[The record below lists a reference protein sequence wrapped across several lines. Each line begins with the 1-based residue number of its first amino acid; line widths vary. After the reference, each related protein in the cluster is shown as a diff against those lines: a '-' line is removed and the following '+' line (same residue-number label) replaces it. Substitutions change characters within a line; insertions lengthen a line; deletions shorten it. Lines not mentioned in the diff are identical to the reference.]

1 MAATQAV
8 FDVKAGLTAR
18 AKERR
23 HVRKWLLRLLA
34 PAAALWAALAAFA
47 FLGAPAV
54 LGGGVVCTN
63 DSAPLPYSVRAGA
76 RLPRLPPRAARRT
89 R

>member
-1 MAATQAV
+1 MAATQHV

-23 HVRKWLLRLLA
+23 HARKWLLYLLA
-34 PAAALWAALAAFA
+34 PAPALWAALVAFA
-47 FLGAPAV
+47 FLGAPAAP
-54 LGGGVVCTN
+54 GGGVVCTN

-76 RLPRLPPRAARRT
+76 RLPRLPPCAPRRT

>member
-23 HVRKWLLRLLA
+23 HARAWLLRLLA
-34 PAAALWAALAAFA
+34 PAAALWAVLAVFT
-47 FLGAPAV
+47 FLGASTA
-54 LGGGVVCTN
+54 LGGSVVCTN
-63 DSAPLPYSVRAGA
+63 DSVLPYSVRAGA
-76 RLPRLPPRAARRT
+76 RLPHAARRVFKPP